1 MWQKIVIKKLF
12 CIKNWQTVFLPQFY
26 RWQKALHFCVKEMVW
41 LPIPLS
47 VLAEQ
52 KCFAI
57 SSSWT
62 IKLLRHDSSVVDVFI
77 HMEEAT
83 AERWWKTLELTNKS
97 LRPRDAS
104 RAKTLIINAA
114 TTLTPKCSS
123 FDAHRWHTKSNPSL
137 IIIVHGQ
144 ANSIRPLS
152 LSLKTAD
159 ERGVAPR
166 QFQQADRLIISGTLA
181 TCVCALSRVGMC
193 LFQLLSSAADVAL
206 IKLN

>member
-1 MWQKIVIKKLF
+1 MV
-12 CIKNWQTVFLPQFY
+12 PQFC
-26 RWQKALHFCVKEMVW
+26 RCKKALHFCKKGH
-41 LPIPLS
+41 
-47 VLAEQ
+47 VLITNPTQCFGRTKVLRHTTWVLLTFSFTWKEQ
-52 KCFAI
+52 KQSDDEGP
-57 SSSWT
+57 SSRQT
-62 IKLLRHDSSVVDVFI
+62 
-77 HMEEAT
+77 
-83 AERWWKTLELTNKS
+83 S
-97 LRPRDAS
+97 LGPLDAS

-152 LSLKTAD
+152 LSLKTTD
-159 ERGVAPR
+159 EREVAPR
-166 QFQQADRLIISGTLA
+166 QFQQADHLIISGTLA